1 MNEMG
6 IYSNHEYS
14 SWKFNRNVLIKCVT
28 LPKFLKEIVIELQE
42 QFKELENYWND
53 IESAKSDSVK
63 SDSNNQK
70 SNFKNDSSTTNST
83 KKVRN
88 EDKIIDISKWIKC
101 FTLDIF
107 LQSITREK
115 SFSMANYYNQIMKDD
130 EENKLK
136 GIEPILDKNDLF
148 VTKFKNS
155 LWLLN
160 QFNFKLIG
168 LPNFFKK
175 FFLVYKLYYRKYFDD
190 YWWFHESLL
199 RIVRARRLEI
209 SNSPKEQDL
218 KADMLT
224 CLINSGLKTDDGRS
238 TTDEEIVFMMKDYLS
253 EGIGTI
259 SNTFSYIIYYICKY
273 PTIKYRM
280 IEEIDSLY
288 NNQNDT
294 FTYFILAKLYY
305 CEAVIKEVSRIHSV
319 YPLISRISNEKDNIG
334 GYTWDNGQMFCIN
347 LHAIHNHKYNWNNPE
362 EFDPER
368 FLYLEEKK
376 AEEKELNEK
385 DYIGNSF
392 VRKNINIKDPLFSFG
407 IGLRSCPAKNL
418 AMIILKTMVVMF
430 LRKYDVILM
439 DKNSELQI
447 NYNNML
453 NNCEELKVKIRP
465 RHNNNNNQ

>member
-6 IYSNHEYS
+6 IYFNHEYS
-14 SWKFNRNVLIKCVT
+14 SWKFNKNVLLKSVT

-53 IESAKSDSVK
+53 IEPVKSDSVK
-63 SDSNNQK
+63 SNLQIG
-70 SNFKNDSSTTNST
+70 SSTSST
-83 KKVRN
+83 KKNNNNINNNIMRHD
-88 EDKIIDISKWIKC
+88 DKIIDISKWINC

-115 SFSMANYYNQIMKDD
+115 SFSMANYFNQIMKDD

-136 GIEPILDKNDLF
+136 GIEPILDKNNLF
-148 VTKFKNS
+148 ISRFKNS

-168 LPNFFKK
+168 LPQFFKK
-175 FFLVYKLYYRKYFDD
+175 FFIVYKLYYRKYFDD

-199 RIVRARRLEI
+199 TIVRTRRLEI
-209 SNSPKEQDL
+209 SNSPQEKDL

-224 CLINSGLKTDDGRS
+224 CLINYGLKNDDGRA
-238 TTDEEIVFMMKDYLS
+238 TTDEEIVFMMKEYLS
-253 EGIGTI
+253 EGIDTI
-259 SNTFSYIIYYICKY
+259 SNTFCYIVYYICKY

-305 CEAVIKEVSRIHSV
+305 CEAVIKEVLRIHSV
-319 YPLISRISNEKDNIG
+319 QPLISRILNEKENIG

-347 LHAIHNHKYNWNNPE
+347 LHAIHNHESNWNNPE
-362 EFDPER
+362 DFDPER

-385 DYIGNSF
+385 DYIGNPF
-392 VRKNINIKDPLFSFG
+392 MRKDPLFTFG
-407 IGLRSCPAKNL
+407 LGLRSCPAQNL
-418 AMIILKTMVVMF
+418 SMIILKTMVVMF

-439 DKNSELQI
+439 DKNLELQV
-447 NYNNML
+447 NYYNML

-465 RHNNNNNQ
+465 RHNNVNH